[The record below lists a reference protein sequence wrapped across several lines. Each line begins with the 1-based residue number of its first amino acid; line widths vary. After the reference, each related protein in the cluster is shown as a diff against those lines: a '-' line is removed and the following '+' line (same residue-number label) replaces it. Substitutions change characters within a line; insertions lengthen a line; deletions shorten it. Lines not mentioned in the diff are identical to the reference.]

1 MKRPAK
7 NNIYKGCLPSLH
19 TELWVITCFCDTM
32 RAARVKKVDIS
43 GIMMYRLYKCNYSQI
58 YEITK

>member
-1 MKRPAK
+1 MKLPPK
-7 NNIYKGCLPSLH
+7 NTIYKGCLPSLH
-19 TELWVITCFCDTM
+19 MEFWVIACFYDTM